1 MWVHAKREFKRGG
14 RKKTH
19 MYGYLATFML
29 KRKLA
34 AEPGNSFIG
43 FVDLANECA
52 LRKLPVGDHHLNIP
66 AGEGTYI
73 PEKDIESSSEDEF
86 DEELCDMR
94 DLVQDWV
101 EGEESEFEFPSTFS
115 RNERRMIHL
124 LCHKNGLNFHESIG
138 EGSDRRLVIRRVTVS
153 SAPSS
158 PAINQPLPIEY
169 PVPEELPVSLPPP
182 KRSKRERFLP
192 YWANDFNSSLS

>member
-1 MWVHAKREFKRGG
+1 MWAHAKREFKRVG

-66 AGEGTYI
+66 AGEATYI
-73 PEKDIESSSEDEF
+73 
-86 DEELCDMR
+86 
-94 DLVQDWV
+94 
-101 EGEESEFEFPSTFS
+101 
-115 RNERRMIHL
+115 
-124 LCHKNGLNFHESIG
+124 
-138 EGSDRRLVIRRVTVS
+138 
-153 SAPSS
+153 
-158 PAINQPLPIEY
+158 
-169 PVPEELPVSLPPP
+169 PEELPVSLPPP

-192 YWANDFNSSLS
+192 YWANDLNSSLS